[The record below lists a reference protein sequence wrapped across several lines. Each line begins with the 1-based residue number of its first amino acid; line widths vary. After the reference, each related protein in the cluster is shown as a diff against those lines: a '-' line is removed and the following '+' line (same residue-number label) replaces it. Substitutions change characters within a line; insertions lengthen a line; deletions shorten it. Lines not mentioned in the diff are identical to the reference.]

1 VAGRVA
7 ERHQVVVDGSNLATE
22 GRTLPSLAQLDE
34 AVRAYLEEDPEAE
47 PVVVVDASFAHRIDP
62 KERDQLEQA
71 ELHGEVVSPPAGA
84 IGRGD
89 AFVLRIAER
98 TGAVVLSNDS
108 FQEFHGEHPWLFDPG
123 RLVGGKPVPGVGW
136 IFTPR
141 LPVRGAKSRKATK
154 ENADE
159 SPDDLSPPRKA
170 AEVAKA
176 LLKEERAAKK
186 ASSKA
191 KGPVGREADAAKP
204 ARKKKESGKRKADAK
219 EPRGGRRSAAS
230 EPKAPKHPATK
241 RSAARVT
248 TTATPAAK
256 PAPRAKGSKAA
267 DRPTTAKSARAKAT
281 AIDRPPKTATRPKR
295 TAAKGAA
302 NVARPARVR
311 RAIDDATVEVLTA
324 EALEEDKKRETP
336 RRGGGVP
343 PPAVNDPLAFIRFV
357 ANHALGSH
365 LEGAVVSFT
374 SHGAMVDVDLPEAG
388 VLHCYIPLR
397 ALGDPA
403 PTKARE
409 VLTRGQ
415 RRAFVLIGLDPP
427 RRMAELALPEMSSK
441 LLLAAGGATDP
452 ARSPRRRSR
461 VGGEASSR

>member
-1 VAGRVA
+1 VA

-22 GRTLPSLAQLDE
+22 GRTIPSLAQLDE
-34 AVRAYLEEDPEAE
+34 AVRAYLDEDPLAD
-47 PVVVVDASFAHRIDP
+47 PVVVVDASFAHRIDAN
-62 KERDQLEQA
+62 ERDQLEQA

-154 ENADE
+154 ENVDAAPDE
-159 SPDDLSPPRKA
+159 LTPPRKA

-176 LLKEERAAKK
+176 LLKAERAAEK
-186 ASSKA
+186 ASLKVKDAADKDTTTGKPARNKKESTKEKGGESGRTRRSRRGDASDAETVRAAPLKAAPKA
-191 KGPVGREADAAKP
+191 KGVPKASKDAA
-204 ARKKKESGKRKADAK
+204 AATT
-219 EPRGGRRSAAS
+219 GRRKGTKETKVTKGATA
-230 EPKAPKHPATK
+230 KVTAPPAK
-241 RSAARVT
+241 AAR
-248 TTATPAAK
+248 AKRPAAK
-256 PAPRAKGSKAA
+256 RMDAPAPT
-267 DRPTTAKSARAKAT
+267 P
-281 AIDRPPKTATRPKR
+281 
-295 TAAKGAA
+295 
-302 NVARPARVR
+302 RPARVR
-311 RAIDDATVEVLTA
+311 RAIDDATAEVLTP
-324 EALEEDKKRETP
+324 EAPEEAKRRQAP
-336 RRGGGVP
+336 KRGSGLP

-357 ANHALGSH
+357 ANHSLGNE

-374 SHGAMVDVDLPEAG
+374 SHGAMVDVDLPQAG

-397 ALGDPA
+397 AMGDPA
-403 PTKARE
+403 PRKARE

-415 RRAFVLIGLDPP
+415 RRPFVLVGLDPP
-427 RRMAELALPEMSSK
+427 RRMAELATPEMAPG
-441 LLLAAGGATDP
+441 LLALSAGANDSAP
-452 ARSPRRRSR
+452 RSPRRRSR
-461 VGGEASSR
+461 AGG

>member
-1 VAGRVA
+1 VA

-62 KERDQLEQA
+62 KEREQLEQA

-154 ENADE
+154 ENTDGP
-159 SPDDLSPPRKA
+159 PDDLSPPRKA

-186 ASSKA
+186 ASAKA
-191 KGPVGREADAAKP
+191 KAPVDQDAEAVKP
-204 ARKKKESGKRKADAK
+204 ARKKKDSGKHKDDAK
-219 EPRGGRRSAAS
+219 ESRGGGR
-230 EPKAPKHPATK
+230 
-241 RSAARVT
+241 
-248 TTATPAAK
+248 TTAS
-256 PAPRAKGSKAA
+256 GSKAA
-267 DRPTTAKSARAKAT
+267 KPPATKKSAAKATAVAKPPARAKAAKAADGQGVAKRARAKAT
-281 AIDRPPKTATRPKR
+281 VIDQPPKAATRPKR
-295 TAAKGAA
+295 AAAKDAA

-324 EALEEDKKRETP
+324 DAPEEDKKRDAP
-336 RRGGGVP
+336 RRGSGVP

-357 ANHALGSH
+357 ANHALGSD
-365 LEGAVVSFT
+365 LEGSVVSFT
-374 SHGAMVDVDLPEAG
+374 SHGAMVDVELPESG

-441 LLLAAGGATDP
+441 LLLSADGAADP

-461 VGGEASSR
+461 VGEASSR

>member
-1 VAGRVA
+1 MRDGTRPVA
-7 ERHQVVVDGSNLATE
+7 ERHQVVVDGSTLATE

-62 KERDQLEQA
+62 REREQLEQA

-89 AFVLRIAER
+89 AVVLRIAER

-154 ENADE
+154 ENTDGP
-159 SPDDLSPPRKA
+159 PDDLSPPRKA

-186 ASSKA
+186 ASAKA
-191 KGPVGREADAAKP
+191 KAPVGQDAEAVKP
-204 ARKKKESGKRKADAK
+204 ARKKKDSGKRKDDAK
-219 EPRGGRRSAAS
+219 ESRGSRRSTAS
-230 EPKAPKHPATK
+230 GTKAPKVPATK
-241 RSAARVT
+241 QSAARVT
-248 TTATPAAK
+248 AKATSLAK
-256 PAPRAKGSKAA
+256 PPARAKASKAA
-267 DRPTTAKSARAKAT
+267 DGPSAAKRARAKAT
-281 AIDRPPKTATRPKR
+281 VIDQPPKAATRPKR
-295 TAAKGAA
+295 AAAKDAA

-324 EALEEDKKRETP
+324 DAPEEDKKRDTP
-336 RRGGGVP
+336 RRGRGVP

-357 ANHALGSH
+357 ANHALGSD
-365 LEGAVVSFT
+365 LEGAVVSVT
-374 SHGAMVDVDLPEAG
+374 SHGAMVDVELPESG

-427 RRMAELALPEMSSK
+427 RWMSELALPAMSSM
-441 LLLAAGGATDP
+441 LLLAADGATDP

-461 VGGEASSR
+461 VGEAS

>member
-1 VAGRVA
+1 VA

-62 KERDQLEQA
+62 KEREQLEQA

-154 ENADE
+154 ENTDGPA
-159 SPDDLSPPRKA
+159 DDLSPPRKA

-186 ASSKA
+186 ASAKA
-191 KGPVGREADAAKP
+191 KAPVDQDAEAAKP
-204 ARKKKESGKRKADAK
+204 ARKKKDSGKHKDDAK
-219 EPRGGRRSAAS
+219 ESRGSGR
-230 EPKAPKHPATK
+230 
-241 RSAARVT
+241 
-248 TTATPAAK
+248 TTAS
-256 PAPRAKGSKAA
+256 GSKAA
-267 DRPTTAKSARAKAT
+267 KQSAAKQSAAKATAVAKPPARAKAAKVTDGVSVAKRARAKAT
-281 AIDRPPKTATRPKR
+281 VIDQPPKAATRPKR
-295 TAAKGAA
+295 AAAKDAA

-324 EALEEDKKRETP
+324 DAPEEDKKRDAP
-336 RRGGGVP
+336 RRGSGVP

-357 ANHALGSH
+357 ANHALGSD
-365 LEGAVVSFT
+365 LEGSVVSFT
-374 SHGAMVDVDLPEAG
+374 SHGAMVDVELPESG

-441 LLLAAGGATDP
+441 LLLSADGAADP

-461 VGGEASSR
+461 VGEASSR

>member
-1 VAGRVA
+1 VA

-22 GRTLPSLAQLDE
+22 GRTIPSLAQLDE
-34 AVRAYLEEDPEAE
+34 AVRAYLDEDPLAD
-47 PVVVVDASFAHRIDP
+47 PVVVVDASFAHRIDA

-154 ENADE
+154 ENVDAAPDE
-159 SPDDLSPPRKA
+159 LTPPRKA

-176 LLKEERAAKK
+176 LLKEERAAEK
-186 ASSKA
+186 ASLKA
-191 KGPVGREADAAKP
+191 KDAAAKDTATGKP
-204 ARKKKESGKRKADAK
+204 SHKKKESTKEKGESGRTRPSRGSDAGTARTVPLKAA
-219 EPRGGRRSAAS
+219 
-230 EPKAPKHPATK
+230 
-241 RSAARVT
+241 
-248 TTATPAAK
+248 AAK
-256 PAPRAKGSKAA
+256 PAPK
-267 DRPTTAKSARAKAT
+267 
-281 AIDRPPKTATRPKR
+281 
-295 TAAKGAA
+295 AKGAA
-302 NVARPARVR
+302 KASKEAAAASTGRRKGAKEAKVTKGATKKVTARPAKAARAKRPAKRADATTTPRPARVR
-311 RAIDDATVEVLTA
+311 RAIDDATAEVLTP
-324 EALEEDKKRETP
+324 EAPEEAKKRQAP
-336 RRGGGVP
+336 KRGSGVP

-357 ANHALGSH
+357 ANHSLGNE

-397 ALGDPA
+397 GLGDPA
-403 PTKARE
+403 PRKARE

-415 RRAFVLIGLDPP
+415 RRPFVLVGLDPP
-427 RRMAELALPEMSSK
+427 RRMAELATPEMAPG
-441 LLLAAGGATDP
+441 LLALSAGANDAP
-452 ARSPRRRSR
+452 RSTRRRSR
-461 VGGEASSR
+461 VGG